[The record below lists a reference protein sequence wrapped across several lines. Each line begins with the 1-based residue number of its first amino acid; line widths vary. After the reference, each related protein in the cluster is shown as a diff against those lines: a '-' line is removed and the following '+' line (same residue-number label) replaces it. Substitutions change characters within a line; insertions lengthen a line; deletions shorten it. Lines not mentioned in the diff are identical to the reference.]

1 MNFGT
6 NISTTSILII
16 WPKYINMTSVGLVK
30 NKAQQKKTNTLHKTR
45 IKPISI
51 HFFSREKK
59 KEKQKKKIE
68 IQEKKK

>member
-1 MNFGT
+1 
-6 NISTTSILII
+6 
-16 WPKYINMTSVGLVK
+16 MTSVGLVK

-59 KEKQKKKIE
+59 KKKSKKRKLKYKRKKK
-68 IQEKKK
+68 